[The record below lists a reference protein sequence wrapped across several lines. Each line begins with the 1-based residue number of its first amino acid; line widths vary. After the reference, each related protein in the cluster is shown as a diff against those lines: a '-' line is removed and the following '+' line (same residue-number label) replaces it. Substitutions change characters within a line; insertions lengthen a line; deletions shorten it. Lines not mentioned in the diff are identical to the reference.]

1 MASTLT
7 GNSAQ
12 GKAAL
17 PEPPPPPP
25 HLAEYVG
32 DRNRPDP
39 VSSYLGAGRALRD
52 EILSLLP
59 ADWDWEGRKVL
70 DFGCG
75 SGRVLRNFLQEA
87 QVAEIFGC
95 DIHAESINWGKANLC
110 PPLHMFQSDERPPLP
125 FRDEQLD
132 LIWTMSVFTHL
143 TDTWSAWLL
152 ELHRILKPKAIL
164 IASFMGEGMS
174 EILAN
179 EPWDEDRIGM
189 NVLGPGMGWEAG
201 GPMVLHSPWWIEAH
215 WGRAF
220 DILSVRPTGLIGT
233 GQGVVVMRKRDV
245 GLTPGDLEAIE
256 PKEPRELTAL
266 AHSVRQLQRES
277 IQLNRARD
285 YYAELARK
293 RDYATRAKNV
303 IRRTL
308 GRLKQRP

>member
-1 MASTLT
+1 MASTLSA
-7 GNSAQ
+7 NAAQ
-12 GKAAL
+12 GNTP

-39 VSSYLGAGRALRD
+39 VGSYLGAGRALRQ
-52 EILSLLP
+52 EIVSMLP
-59 ADWDWEGRKVL
+59 ADWTWEGRRVL

-75 SGRVLRNFLQEA
+75 SGRALRNFLGEA
-87 QVAEIFGC
+87 QVAEIYGC

-125 FRDEQLD
+125 LRDEHLD
-132 LIWTMSVFTHL
+132 LIWVMSVFTHL
-143 TDTWSAWLL
+143 TDTWSAWIL
-152 ELHRILKPKAIL
+152 ELHRILKPSGLL

-179 EPWDEDRIGM
+179 EPWDDSRIGM

-220 DILSVRPTGLIGT
+220 EILSLRPTGLIGT

-245 GLTPGDLEAIE
+245 SLTPADLERLE
-256 PKEPRELTAL
+256 PDEPREVTAL
-266 AHSVRQLQRES
+266 AHSVQQLQRES
-277 IQLNRARD
+277 IMLSRERD
-285 YYAELARK
+285 RYAELARR
-293 RDYATRAKNV
+293 RDYPTRAKNV
-303 IRRTL
+303 LRRTL
-308 GRLKQRP
+308 GRMKRSG

>member
-7 GNSAQ
+7 GDAQ
-12 GKAAL
+12 PESTTL

-39 VSSYLGAGRALRD
+39 VASYLGAGRALRQ
-52 EILSLLP
+52 EILSMLP
-59 ADWDWEGRKVL
+59 ADWTWEGRRVL

-75 SGRVLRNFLQEA
+75 SGRVLRHFLQEA
-87 QVAEIFGC
+87 QVAEIYGC

-110 PPLHMFQSDERPPLP
+110 PPLHMFKSEERPPLP
-125 FRDEQLD
+125 LRDEQLD

-152 ELHRILKPKAIL
+152 ELHRILRPNGLL

-179 EPWDEDRIGM
+179 EPWDESRIGM

-220 DILSVRPTGLIGT
+220 DVLSMRPTGLIGT

-245 GLTPGDLEAIE
+245 TLTTAELERLEPG
-256 PKEPRELTAL
+256 EPREVTAL
-266 AHSVRQLQRES
+266 AHSVKQLQKES
-277 IQLNRARD
+277 IELNRARD
-285 YYAELARK
+285 HYAELARR
-293 RDYATRAKNV
+293 RDYPTRAKNV
-303 IRRTL
+303 FRRTL
-308 GRLKQRP
+308 RRLKPGR